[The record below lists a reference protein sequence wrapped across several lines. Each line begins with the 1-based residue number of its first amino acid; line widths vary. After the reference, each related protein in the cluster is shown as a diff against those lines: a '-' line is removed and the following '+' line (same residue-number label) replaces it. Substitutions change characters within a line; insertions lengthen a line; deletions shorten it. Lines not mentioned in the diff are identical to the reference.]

1 MAAPRSF
8 RRRAVYTYRRIHVR
22 APDEG
27 SGYAA
32 NLVPATK
39 THTQRHLGTIAG
51 AHALGLP

>member
-39 THTQRHLGTIAG
+39 THTQRHLGTIAEPT
-51 AHALGLP
+51 LGLP